1 MNSKIYAI
9 LLLVLIAGSSIV
21 SAQSIKDDD
30 IEYQYIQLPLID
42 IKGQVKSY
50 NFKLIPVYEE
60 KNKKLMAEYE
70 AEKVKAQQEFDEKKA
85 TMPEQQKALD
95 DQYDK
100 EMIQYEKDVK
110 LAEEKYANE
119 MDEYN
124 KKSLGNKLI
133 EKELLGQ
140 NTKPYK
146 QMPQKPYRKVASE
159 PYLRTVPMPKLQT
172 SYDYPAVCNT
182 YLKLHGFE
190 QGTENA
196 LNISIT
202 LYGFD
207 NTNPTVITTQQNEM
221 RVSNGTST
229 SYPVNY
235 YSTEFSYRH
244 PMSIQITMPDGKEV
258 LNVTPPEYN
267 NYTVFK
273 SPASKTHQSS
283 SSEMLV
289 KTAEEKVLQNNL
301 GKINDLVNSKYGYQP
316 IPRKAVLYFVKNK
329 DQKYTD
335 ILDAYNDASMGLKLI
350 VQDETMANEKLQRA
364 LEKWKAAF
372 AEADLT
378 KKDARIDQNVAIAI
392 GFNLLEVNFA
402 TKNITEGFS
411 VIEAMNKMELSKKE
425 KKRKDDFEMLFLELK
440 KRKQN

>member
-1 MNSKIYAI
+1 MTSKIYAI

-42 IKGQVKSY
+42 IKGQVKNY

-146 QMPQKPYRKVASE
+146 QMPQKPYRKVVSE

-190 QGTENA
+190 QGNREC
-196 LNISIT
+196 
-202 LYGFD
+202 
-207 NTNPTVITTQQNEM
+207 
-221 RVSNGTST
+221 
-229 SYPVNY
+229 
-235 YSTEFSYRH
+235 
-244 PMSIQITMPDGKEV
+244 
-258 LNVTPPEYN
+258 
-267 NYTVFK
+267 FK
-273 SPASKTHQSS
+273 
-283 SSEMLV
+283 
-289 KTAEEKVLQNNL
+289 
-301 GKINDLVNSKYGYQP
+301 
-316 IPRKAVLYFVKNK
+316 YFNHSLWV
-329 DQKYTD
+329 
-335 ILDAYNDASMGLKLI
+335 
-350 VQDETMANEKLQRA
+350 
-364 LEKWKAAF
+364 
-372 AEADLT
+372 
-378 KKDARIDQNVAIAI
+378 
-392 GFNLLEVNFA
+392 
-402 TKNITEGFS
+402 
-411 VIEAMNKMELSKKE
+411 
-425 KKRKDDFEMLFLELK
+425 
-440 KRKQN
+440 